1 MSLKEKLFLSYQGTK
16 AMSKFLQTIKST
28 AEQLAL
34 ISALCEENDIVLHY
48 LNALSIDFKEIS
60 SSICVWGQPISFK
73 VSVINLWSLRTIWNK
88 SLLLPYDGQLE
99 P

>member
-16 AMSKFLQTIKST
+16 AVSEFLQTIKST

-60 SSICVWGQPISFK
+60 SSICVWEQPISFK
-73 VSVINLWSLRTIWNK
+73 VSIINLWSLRTIWDK
-88 SLLLPYDGQLE
+88 SLLLPYDSQLE